1 MLCAVF
7 EGHKHG
13 VFSTSSPTPHTM
25 QNPKIFFFSVCIQLM
40 VWSQA
45 HSQAFVSIDLTKI
58 GLNQSN
64 CNVKILE
71 AEVGNQQWNLTIC
84 IRKEQVTR
92 IKAANAL
99 TRKKVP
105 LLRGSA
111 GECGESIF
119 CFYSPELECW
129 IKKDY
134 ICVISSGE
142 FKASKAV
149 EQ

>member
-1 MLCAVF
+1 
-7 EGHKHG
+7 
-13 VFSTSSPTPHTM
+13 M
-25 QNPKIFFFSVCIQLM
+25 QNPKTFFFSVFIQLM
-40 VWSQA
+40 VFSHA
-45 HSQAFVSIDLTKI
+45 HSQNFVSIDLTKI
-58 GLNQSN
+58 GLNQPN
-64 CNVKILE
+64 CNVKIWE

-111 GECGESIF
+111 GECGESAF
-119 CFYSPELECW
+119 CFYSSELECW

-134 ICVISSGE
+134 ICVITSGE
-142 FKASKAV
+142 FKTANAV
-149 EQ
+149 EH